1 MEPCIAIGL
10 FMQILLV
17 LLIIIKPSFNL
28 IAECCGDAFRVFR
41 AFPAEN
47 SRFIMHVFRIPFF
60 PLFNRVLKN
69 KNQAVRQG
77 ARRYDKR
84 SIFKHM

>member
-1 MEPCIAIGL
+1 MHRHRFVHANFIGSANYN
-10 FMQILLV
+10 QTIIQPYCRV
-17 LLIIIKPSFNL
+17 LWRCL
-28 IAECCGDAFRVFR
+28 
-41 AFPAEN
+41 
-47 SRFIMHVFRIPFF
+47 SRISCLPRGEQPLHHVFRIPFF

>member
-1 MEPCIAIGL
+1 MKIPDIFKALWCD
-10 FMQILLV
+10 
-17 LLIIIKPSFNL
+17 FNL
-28 IAECCGDAFRVFR
+28 NPSRHSHFKVF
-41 AFPAEN
+41 P
-47 SRFIMHVFRIPFF
+47 
-60 PLFNRVLKN
+60 NRVLKN